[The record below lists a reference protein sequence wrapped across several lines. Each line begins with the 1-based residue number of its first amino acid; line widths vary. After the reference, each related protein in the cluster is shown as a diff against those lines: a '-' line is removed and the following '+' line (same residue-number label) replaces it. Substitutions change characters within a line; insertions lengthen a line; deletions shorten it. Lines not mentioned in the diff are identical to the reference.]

1 MPELEYSTLTDRHR
15 DALKNDNVGNLSR
28 NLRGTIRDR
37 LYSGLLDYSI
47 LVEHLATKDRN
58 QVFYRS
64 QNSGKHEFTDELE
77 TALVDAIAF
86 FYLGLGDLPQS
97 TGNSTDEW
105 FTEIVARGLRKGIE
119 YQSQRAPNES
129 DETLVDFSLEFTR
142 GSSSLE
148 EAKRRY
154 DDGEK
159 LRPRDIMLLRQNGEI
174 DDDWTFSP
182 NQRHKRLSEDVPE
195 DLSLY
200 YGEDRRC

>member
-1 MPELEYSTLTDRHR
+1 MPELEYSILTDTHR

-37 LYSGLLDYSI
+37 VYSGLLDYSI

-64 QNSGKHEFTDELE
+64 QDSGKHEFTDELE

-105 FTEIVARGLRKGIE
+105 FTEIIERGLRKGIE
-119 YQSQRAPNES
+119 YQSERAPDKS
-129 DETLVDFSLEFTR
+129 AETLVDFSLEFTR
-142 GSSSLE
+142 GDEVLAEARDRYGTDE
-148 EAKRRY
+148 ELSPKHIAALY
-154 DDGEK
+154 ENGDIDDG
-159 LRPRDIMLLRQNGEI
+159 
-174 DDDWTFSP
+174 WTFATDRK
-182 NQRHKRLSEDVPE
+182 NWRLSQGEHADA
-195 DLSLY
+195 DMY
-200 YGEDRRC
+200 YGRDR